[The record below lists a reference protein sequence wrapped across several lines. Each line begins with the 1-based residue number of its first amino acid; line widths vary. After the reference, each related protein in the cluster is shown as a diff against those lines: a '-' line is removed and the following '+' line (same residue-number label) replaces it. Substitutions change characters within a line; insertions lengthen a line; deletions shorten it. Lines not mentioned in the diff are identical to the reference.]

1 MSLWSYR
8 DAGDPPRVSGSAGAL
23 AGCVRCRAG
32 RLAGNLSSVGLWT
45 PAGSGSDPQPSART
59 RCVSERPGT
68 PSPWCSRHLDRG
80 ARPHSPQRRSGRATF
95 CHPRHAYD
103 VPASPR
109 TRDSRRR
116 QGISAV
122 VLWKDG
128 SCRRSSGAAHVVDD
142 SARLRRPD
150 PCPASASGSESGAL
164 RRTRES
170 GLEGRRVS
178 VGVAKALSITS
189 VLETY
194 RGTLAHPVQGAETP
208 RAVTTIRAARSTC
221 LIEIFP
227 RHPRGYAGAHLR
239 APLAFLPRGFG
250 GGQVE
255 PYVRRDVILWDTL
268 SPNGPRVVAA

>member
-1 MSLWSYR
+1 MALWSCR

-68 PSPWCSRHLDRG
+68 PSPWCSRHLDRCT
-80 ARPHSPQRRSGRATF
+80 RPHSPQRRSGRATF

-194 RGTLAHPVQGAETP
+194 RGTLAHPVHGAETP
-208 RAVTTIRAARSTC
+208 RAVTTIRAARST
-221 LIEIFP
+221 P
-227 RHPRGYAGAHLR
+227 SR
-239 APLAFLPRGFG
+239 
-250 GGQVE
+250 
-255 PYVRRDVILWDTL
+255 
-268 SPNGPRVVAA
+268 

>member
-1 MSLWSYR
+1 MSRAPIALWSCR

-68 PSPWCSRHLDRG
+68 PSPWCSRHRDRC
-80 ARPHSPQRRSGRATF
+80 ARPHAPQRRSGRATF

-170 GLEGRRVS
+170 GLEGPHRGRLTRRRGAAGTMTSPIRQCRGWEALGVS
-178 VGVAKALSITS
+178 QAAFASQLGVP
-189 VLETY
+189 LETY
-194 RGTLAHPVQGAETP
+194 RPWNAGRRTH
-208 RAVTTIRAARSTC
+208 AAPGMRRLWDLVRQLGFRSVIYCNRNPKT
-221 LIEIFP
+221 
-227 RHPRGYAGAHLR
+227 R
-239 APLAFLPRGFG
+239 LPRT
-250 GGQVE
+250 VS
-255 PYVRRDVILWDTL
+255 R
-268 SPNGPRVVAA
+268 SA